1 MRVSLDAGPASVE
14 LDTDTCAVLV
24 IDMQNDFAAPGGM
37 VDLAGIDIG
46 PVRNTI
52 EPIARVARA
61 ARAAS
66 MPVIYLQHGYRPDL
80 SDLGAT
86 GSKNRLIHEAVGV
99 GQQVVAPDGREGRA
113 LVLGTWNTEILPEL
127 APEPNDVVLPKN
139 RYSGFYDTDL
149 DATLRRLNTTSL
161 IITGCTTSV
170 CVESTIR
177 DAFFRD
183 YLPVLLADCTSEPL
197 GPANHEASLA
207 VVEQNLGWVS
217 DSEAVLSAFSGLTRF
232 P

>member
-1 MRVSLDAGPASVE
+1 MRLSLDAGPASVE
-14 LDTDTCAVLV
+14 LETGSCAVLV

-37 VDLAGIDIG
+37 VDRAGLDIG
-46 PVRNTI
+46 PVRDTI
-52 EPIARVARA
+52 EPISQVTAA

-80 SDLGAT
+80 SDLGAP

-99 GQQVVAPDGREGRA
+99 GDRIATPAGGEGRA

-127 APEPNDVVLPKN
+127 APGPDDVVLPKN

-149 DATLRRLNTTSL
+149 DATLRRLGTTSL
-161 IITGCTTSV
+161 IVTGCTTSV

-183 YLPVLLADCTSEPL
+183 YLPVLLADCASEPL
-197 GPANHEASLA
+197 GRANHEASLA
-207 VVEQNLGWVS
+207 VIEHNLGWVS
-217 DSEAVLSAFSGLTRF
+217 DSKSLLAALTPVL
-232 P
+232 